1 MRNTIL
7 ATVVALGLS
16 AVAFGA
22 NNPST
27 PAPAASNA
35 STSQTATNA
44 KPVDPKLADC
54 QKQAKEKGLKG
65 AEHKKFIA
73 ECVKKKDLR
82 DLPREPALEAAALA
96 APRGPFHCRP

>member
-1 MRNTIL
+1 VSSGRANHGLSFDTQLEIFKMRNTIL

-27 PAPAASNA
+27 PAPAASTA
-35 STSQTATNA
+35 ASQSSSTSA
-44 KPVDPKLADC
+44 KPVDPKMADC

-65 AEHKKFIA
+65 AEHKKFVA
-73 ECVKKKDLR
+73 ECLKK
-82 DLPREPALEAAALA
+82 
-96 APRGPFHCRP
+96 

>member
-22 NNPST
+22 NNPAT
-27 PAPAASNA
+27 PAPAASS
-35 STSQTATNA
+35 STAQTATAA
-44 KPVDPKLADC
+44 KPVDPKMADC

-65 AEHKKFIA
+65 AEHKKFVA
-73 ECVKKKDLR
+73 ECVKK
-82 DLPREPALEAAALA
+82 
-96 APRGPFHCRP
+96 

>member
-1 MRNTIL
+1 VSSGRSIRGLSFDTQLEIFKMRNTIL

-27 PAPAASNA
+27 PAPAASNS
-35 STSQTATNA
+35 STAQTSTNA
-44 KPVDPKLADC
+44 KPVDPKMADC

-65 AEHKKFIA
+65 AEHKKFVA
-73 ECVKKKDLR
+73 ECLKK
-82 DLPREPALEAAALA
+82 
-96 APRGPFHCRP
+96 

>member
-1 MRNTIL
+1 MSSGRSICGLSFDTQLEIFKMRNTIL

-22 NNPST
+22 NNPAT
-27 PAPAASNA
+27 PAPAASN
-35 STSQTATNA
+35 SSQTATAA
-44 KPVDPKLADC
+44 KPADPKLADC

-73 ECVKKKDLR
+73 ECLKK
-82 DLPREPALEAAALA
+82 
-96 APRGPFHCRP
+96 

>member
-27 PAPAASNA
+27 PAPAASNT

-54 QKQAKEKGLKG
+54 NKQAKEKGLKG
-65 AEHKKFIA
+65 TEHKKFVA
-73 ECVKKKDLR
+73 ECLKK
-82 DLPREPALEAAALA
+82 
-96 APRGPFHCRP
+96 